1 MSVLLL
7 ILSFNLLV
15 VFIITISC
23 SVLARVLGSNRQ
35 LSWNAFFKVFTIRC
49 YTWLLVLLYKFIII
63 LQNFISR
70 WLMSGRRRRRR
81 RCGYCCFTSRYLNA
95 LDMLDIL
102 LSFSSS
108 TQFTNLFKD
117 RQAFTRIE
125 VFKFSSFLH
134 ECFKYILILSCRLC
148 L

>member
-7 ILSFNLLV
+7 LSFKLLV

-23 SVLARVLGSNRQ
+23 SVLACVLGSNRQ
-35 LSWNAFFKVFTIRC
+35 LSCNTFFKMFTIRC
-49 YTWLLVLLYKFIII
+49 YTLLLVLLYKFIII

-70 WLMSGRRRRRR
+70 WLMSGGRRRGW
-81 RCGYCCFTSRYLNA
+81 RCGCCWFTRNLNA
-95 LDMLDIL
+95 RDSSNLDIL

-125 VFKFSSFLH
+125 IFKFSSFLH
-134 ECFKYILILSCRLC
+134 ECFKYILILSCHLC

>member
-1 MSVLLL
+1 MSDLLL

-15 VFIITISC
+15 VFIISISC
-23 SVLARVLGSNRQ
+23 SVLARVLGFNRQ
-35 LSWNAFFKVFTIRC
+35 LSWNAFFNMLTIRC
-49 YTWLLVLLYKFIII
+49 YTLLLVLLYKFIII

-70 WLMSGRRRRRR
+70 WLMSGRRRW
-81 RCGYCCFTSRYLNA
+81 RCGCCCFTSRYLNA
-95 LDMLDIL
+95 LDMPNLDIL
-102 LSFSSS
+102 LSFMSS